1 MAITFILI
9 PFFLLSSY
17 GRENVIKAE
26 NVIFGFDSV
35 TASELEYFEDCP
47 KILELNG
54 KVVEIYCD
62 DMKVLEG
69 C

>member
-1 MAITFILI
+1 M
-9 PFFLLSSY
+9 
-17 GRENVIKAE
+17 
-26 NVIFGFDSV
+26 IFGFDSV